1 MKQLIL
7 ASNSPRR
14 QEMFHHL
21 KIPFTVRTGNVD
33 ETIVTTM
40 NPAEK
45 VKQLARLKGNS
56 VSLAENE
63 IILAADTVVAFEG
76 KIFGKPKSKQEAYDM
91 MSTLSGQTHE
101 VYTGV
106 FIRSQQN
113 EVAFVERTSVTWW
126 PLSETIIQWYINS
139 DEPYDKAGGYGIQNL
154 GAILVKE
161 INGDYFNVVGLPI
174 SRVVRELTELGLHIF
189 HKP

>member
-7 ASNSPRR
+7 AANSPRR
-14 QEMFHHL
+14 QEMFHQL

-33 ETIVTTM
+33 ETVVTTT

-63 IILAADTVVAFEG
+63 IVLAADTVVAFEG

-106 FIRSQQN
+106 FIRSQEN
-113 EVAFVERTSVTWW
+113 EVTFVERTSVTWW

-154 GAILVKE
+154 GAILVKK

-174 SRVVRELTELGLHIF
+174 SRVVRELTKLGLNIF